1 MFAVQRASWVANAS
15 LSPLFAAATRSTA
28 IRMCCLRSSV
38 SAVARG
44 LAVVRHDRRAD
55 VLLVLEQATRG
66 RVGVGRAGDR
76 GDDVLAGPDDVI
88 RPELAER
95 KPYWL
100 SGCPHEVC
108 LPKRGLSIVETSVT
122 DREETVKWGRAAPRP
137 AGYSDGMTLS
147 EASSWIVRHGLLL
160 IVGGLI
166 LLALYRVAT
175 SLVPR
180 FVTGLLQVQQAA
192 LSGGQPEAE
201 LQKRASTLQD
211 VLGKLIRAA
220 FLLGVV
226 LLVLGVFDLFGV
238 LAGLGL
244 FAAALTL
251 AGQAIVLDYLMGI
264 LILIEGPYFQGDW
277 IAINGAGV
285 NVEGQ
290 VEEITL
296 RRTTLRDGLGQLHS
310 VSNGLIRVSS
320 NTTRVYSL
328 ATVEVQVLRPA
339 DLDRAIAV
347 AGRVARE
354 LGAERGWDAP
364 TGEAQFTT
372 LVTGLTLDGATLRV
386 QRRVPPGEGGAATSE
401 LRRRLAA
408 GLAAE
413 SVGTG
418 RWDTPPLMAEAAG
431 GPGAAADATTAS
443 GTAQAPKPDA
453 DEDEALAAA
462 SDTDIPPD
470 QQT

>member
-1 MFAVQRASWVANAS
+1 
-15 LSPLFAAATRSTA
+15 
-28 IRMCCLRSSV
+28 
-38 SAVARG
+38 
-44 LAVVRHDRRAD
+44 
-55 VLLVLEQATRG
+55 
-66 RVGVGRAGDR
+66 
-76 GDDVLAGPDDVI
+76 
-88 RPELAER
+88 
-95 KPYWL
+95 
-100 SGCPHEVC
+100 
-108 LPKRGLSIVETSVT
+108 
-122 DREETVKWGRAAPRP
+122 
-137 AGYSDGMTLS
+137 MTLS
-147 EASSWIVRHGLLL
+147 EASSWIVTHGLVL

-180 FVTGLLQVQQAA
+180 VVTGLLQVQQAA
-192 LSGGQPEAE
+192 LSGGEPAEE

-211 VLGKLIRAA
+211 VLVELIRAA
-220 FLLGVV
+220 FLLGIV
-226 LLVLGVFDLFGV
+226 LLVLGVFDLFGA

-244 FAAALTL
+244 VAAALTL

-354 LGAERGWDAP
+354 LGAERGWDPP

-372 LVTGLTLDGATLRV
+372 SVAGLTLDGATLRV
-386 QRRVPPGEGGAATSE
+386 QRRDRRARAASRRASCGDGSRPRSRRSQWAPGGGT
-401 LRRRLAA
+401 RRRSRQRQPGPRPRRAA
-408 GLAAE
+408 GRAALARPRRP
-413 SVGTG
+413 SRPQTRTKRSRQPRTRTSRPTG
-418 RWDTPPLMAEAAG
+418 DI
-431 GPGAAADATTAS
+431 ATRAS
-443 GTAQAPKPDA
+443 GEPDA
-453 DEDEALAAA
+453 RVGGLAG
-462 SDTDIPPD
+462 TR
-470 QQT
+470 

>member
-1 MFAVQRASWVANAS
+1 
-15 LSPLFAAATRSTA
+15 
-28 IRMCCLRSSV
+28 
-38 SAVARG
+38 
-44 LAVVRHDRRAD
+44 
-55 VLLVLEQATRG
+55 
-66 RVGVGRAGDR
+66 
-76 GDDVLAGPDDVI
+76 
-88 RPELAER
+88 
-95 KPYWL
+95 
-100 SGCPHEVC
+100 
-108 LPKRGLSIVETSVT
+108 
-122 DREETVKWGRAAPRP
+122 
-137 AGYSDGMTLS
+137 MTLS
-147 EASSWIVRHGLLL
+147 ELSGWIVRHGLAL

-166 LLALYRVAT
+166 LFAIYRVAT

-180 FVTGLLQVQQAA
+180 VVTGLVQVQQAA
-192 LSGGQPEAE
+192 LSAGEPTEE
-201 LQKRASTLQD
+201 LQKRTSTLQD
-211 VLGKLIRAA
+211 VLDKLIRAG
-220 FLLGVV
+220 FLLGIVV
-226 LLVLGVFDLFGV
+226 LVLGVFDLFGA

-244 FAAALTL
+244 VAAAITL

-264 LILIEGPYFQGDW
+264 VILIEGPFFKGDW

-328 ATVEVQVLRPA
+328 ATVDVQVLRPA

-364 TGEAQFTT
+364 TGEAQIMTS
-372 LVTGLTLDGATLRV
+372 VAGLTLDGATLRI
-386 QRRVPPGEGGAATSE
+386 QRRVPPSERGPATSE

-408 GLAAE
+408 ALAAE

-418 RWDTPPLMAEAAG
+418 RWDTPPLPAEAA
-431 GPGAAADATTAS
+431 PGTAS
-443 GTAQAPKPDA
+443 GSASAPGTARAA
-453 DEDEALAAA
+453 ESGGDEDDALASA
-462 SDTDIPPD
+462 SDTDMPPD
-470 QQT
+470 PQA

>member
-1 MFAVQRASWVANAS
+1 
-15 LSPLFAAATRSTA
+15 
-28 IRMCCLRSSV
+28 
-38 SAVARG
+38 
-44 LAVVRHDRRAD
+44 
-55 VLLVLEQATRG
+55 
-66 RVGVGRAGDR
+66 
-76 GDDVLAGPDDVI
+76 
-88 RPELAER
+88 
-95 KPYWL
+95 
-100 SGCPHEVC
+100 
-108 LPKRGLSIVETSVT
+108 
-122 DREETVKWGRAAPRP
+122 
-137 AGYSDGMTLS
+137 MTLS
-147 EASSWIVRHGLLL
+147 ELSSWIVRHGLLL

-192 LSGGQPEAE
+192 LSGGAPEAE

-408 GLAAE
+408 ALAAE

-418 RWDTPPLMAEAAG
+418 RWDTPPLAAEAAG
-431 GPGAAADATTAS
+431 APAAAAGPATGVRPGQGARVGRGRGRSARLRLGHGHPARPGDIATR
-443 GTAQAPKPDA
+443 APGEPDA
-453 DEDEALAAA
+453 RVRR
-462 SDTDIPPD
+462 PGRN
-470 QQT
+470 

>member
-1 MFAVQRASWVANAS
+1 
-15 LSPLFAAATRSTA
+15 
-28 IRMCCLRSSV
+28 
-38 SAVARG
+38 
-44 LAVVRHDRRAD
+44 
-55 VLLVLEQATRG
+55 
-66 RVGVGRAGDR
+66 
-76 GDDVLAGPDDVI
+76 
-88 RPELAER
+88 
-95 KPYWL
+95 
-100 SGCPHEVC
+100 
-108 LPKRGLSIVETSVT
+108 
-122 DREETVKWGRAAPRP
+122 
-137 AGYSDGMTLS
+137 MTLS

-166 LLALYRVAT
+166 LLVLYRVAT

-192 LSGGQPEAE
+192 LSGGEPEAE
-201 LQKRASTLQD
+201 LQKRASTLQN

-354 LGAERGWDAP
+354 LGAERGWDPP
-364 TGEAQFTT
+364 TGEAQITT

-386 QRRVPPGEGGAATSE
+386 QRRVPPGEGGVATSE
-401 LRRRLAA
+401 LRRRLAEA
-408 GLAAE
+408 LGAE

-418 RWDTPPLMAEAAG
+418 RWDTPPLAAEAAAGPATAG
-431 GPGAAADATTAS
+431 GPATGAGPAKSAEAA
-443 GTAQAPKPDA
+443 A
-453 DEDEALAAA
+453 DEDEALASA
-462 SDTDIPPD
+462 SETDIPPD
-470 QQT
+470 PET

>member
-1 MFAVQRASWVANAS
+1 
-15 LSPLFAAATRSTA
+15 
-28 IRMCCLRSSV
+28 
-38 SAVARG
+38 
-44 LAVVRHDRRAD
+44 
-55 VLLVLEQATRG
+55 
-66 RVGVGRAGDR
+66 
-76 GDDVLAGPDDVI
+76 
-88 RPELAER
+88 
-95 KPYWL
+95 
-100 SGCPHEVC
+100 
-108 LPKRGLSIVETSVT
+108 
-122 DREETVKWGRAAPRP
+122 
-137 AGYSDGMTLS
+137 MTLS
-147 EASSWIVRHGLLL
+147 EASSWIVTHGLVL

-192 LSGGQPEAE
+192 LSGGEPEAE

-226 LLVLGVFDLFGV
+226 LLVLGVFDLFGA

-364 TGEAQFTT
+364 TGEASIMTS
-372 LVTGLTLDGATLRV
+372 VTGLTLDGATLRV
-386 QRRVPPGEGGAATSE
+386 QRRVPPGDGGAATSE

-408 GLAAE
+408 VLAAE

-418 RWDTPPLMAEAAG
+418 RWDTPPLAAEASA
-431 GPGAAADATTAS
+431 PGRSPESA
-443 GTAQAPKPDA
+443 A
-453 DEDEALAAA
+453 DEDEALVSA
-462 SDTDIPPD
+462 SETDIPPD
-470 QQT
+470 PQT

>member
-1 MFAVQRASWVANAS
+1 
-15 LSPLFAAATRSTA
+15 
-28 IRMCCLRSSV
+28 
-38 SAVARG
+38 
-44 LAVVRHDRRAD
+44 
-55 VLLVLEQATRG
+55 
-66 RVGVGRAGDR
+66 
-76 GDDVLAGPDDVI
+76 
-88 RPELAER
+88 
-95 KPYWL
+95 
-100 SGCPHEVC
+100 
-108 LPKRGLSIVETSVT
+108 
-122 DREETVKWGRAAPRP
+122 
-137 AGYSDGMTLS
+137 MTLS
-147 EASSWIVRHGLLL
+147 ELSSWIVSHGLAL

-166 LLALYRVAT
+166 LFAIYRVAT

-180 FVTGLLQVQQAA
+180 VVTGLVQVQQAA
-192 LSGGQPEAE
+192 LSAGEPTEE
-201 LQKRASTLQD
+201 LQKRTSTLQD
-211 VLGKLIRAA
+211 VLDKLIRAG
-220 FLLGVV
+220 FLLGIV
-226 LLVLGVFDLFGV
+226 LLVLGVFDLFGA

-244 FAAALTL
+244 VAAAITL

-264 LILIEGPYFQGDW
+264 VILIEGPFFKGDW

-328 ATVEVQVLRPA
+328 ATVDVQVLRPA

-364 TGEAQFTT
+364 TGEAQVTT
-372 LVTGLTLDGATLRV
+372 MVAGLTLDGATMRV
-386 QRRVPPGEGGAATSE
+386 QRRVPTGEGGAATSE

-408 GLAAE
+408 ALAAE

-418 RWDTPPLMAEAAG
+418 RWDTPPLAAEAAG
-431 GPGAAADATTAS
+431 AAGAAAGSATGS
-443 GTAQAPKPDA
+443 GTARAAESAGD
-453 DEDEALAAA
+453 DDEAHAPA
-462 SDTDIPPD
+462 SDSNIPPGP
-470 QQT
+470 QT